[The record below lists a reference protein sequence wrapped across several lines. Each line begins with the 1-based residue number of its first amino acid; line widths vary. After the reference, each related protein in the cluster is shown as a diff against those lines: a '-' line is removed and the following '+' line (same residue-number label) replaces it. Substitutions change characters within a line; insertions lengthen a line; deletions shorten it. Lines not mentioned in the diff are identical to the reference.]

1 MYEKSWTILMS
12 YDIDSAGRM
21 GVENNVP
28 YLASCKG
35 VGTNDVLFRVELRA
49 ITLRC
54 FLTPVSTA
62 MLTGNSDIAIL
73 SICLSVRL
81 SRSFRYLRVETA

>member
-35 VGTNDVLFRVELRA
+35 VGTNECFVPGWTKGDNFALLFNA
-49 ITLRC
+49 C
-54 FLTPVSTA
+54 QHSNA
-62 MLTGNSDIAIL
+62 DGQ
-73 SICLSVRL
+73 
-81 SRSFRYLRVETA
+81 

>member
-35 VGTNDVLFRVELRA
+35 VGTNE
-49 ITLRC
+49 C
-54 FLTPVSTA
+54 FVP
-62 MLTGNSDIAIL
+62 G
-73 SICLSVRL
+73 
-81 SRSFRYLRVETA
+81 